1 MLSQLLFVI
10 SLILLTH
17 ILRTDNPGYESP
29 TGETV
34 NHLLFMDDHKLY
46 SKIEKALDSLIK
58 IAKTLEYKL
67 GLRNVCDKKVENIQT
82 R

>member
-1 MLSQLLFVI
+1 
-10 SLILLTH
+10 
-17 ILRTDNPGYESP
+17 
-29 TGETV
+29 
-34 NHLLFMDDHKLY
+34 MDDYKLY